1 MSISNHNLPAL
12 PTCKQVMVTM
22 SSNLRAVEARKEE
35 INVLKGKALQLR
47 NRLGRQKRLR
57 SQNERSLVAG
67 KHRAHKVETLLLEMQ
82 MDLKNLKGR
91 LHKEVLD
98 LGVGNGIMPAVAENG
113 TNENA
118 HEATTTLE
126 DGATSLPASDNAA
139 TDQAVAPAADNGIG
153 NELEP
158 GSKRA
163 RVE

>member
-1 MSISNHNLPAL
+1 
-12 PTCKQVMVTM
+12 MVTM
-22 SSNLRAVEARKEE
+22 SGNLRAAEARKEE
-35 INVLKGKALQLR
+35 INILKGRVLQLR

-98 LGVGNGIMPAVAENG
+98 LGIGNGIMPATAENG

-118 HEATTTLE
+118 QEAATNIGS
-126 DGATSLPASDNAA
+126 GALSLPTSDNAA
-139 TDQAVAPAADNGIG
+139 VDRAVAPADIG

-158 GSKRA
+158 ESKRA